1 MLLLLLVFHEYLLQ
15 LQLFTSFPLLLLLTS
30 IVVAVVVFI
39 ACLAASHHLCL

>member
-15 LQLFTSFPLLLLLTS
+15 LQLFTSIPLLLLLTS
-30 IVVAVVVFI
+30 IVVVFI